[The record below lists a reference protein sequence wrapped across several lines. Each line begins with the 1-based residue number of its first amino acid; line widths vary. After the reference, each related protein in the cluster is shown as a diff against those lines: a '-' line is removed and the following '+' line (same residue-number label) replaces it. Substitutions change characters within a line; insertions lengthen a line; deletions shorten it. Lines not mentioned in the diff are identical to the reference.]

1 MRNYIHFVAL
11 VIMYII
17 LPESRGFVQVR
28 QSGRVLQLEAPPAT
42 DVRFG
47 SRDFVEP
54 WYLRIDLDSPRFAR
68 APQAS
73 QVEAETKPEAIAL
86 SPATAIRILFVYTAP
101 LVLATFVFMAAL
113 IFKLAVLDFSPVRY
127 VRAF

>member
-1 MRNYIHFVAL
+1 
-11 VIMYII
+11 MYII